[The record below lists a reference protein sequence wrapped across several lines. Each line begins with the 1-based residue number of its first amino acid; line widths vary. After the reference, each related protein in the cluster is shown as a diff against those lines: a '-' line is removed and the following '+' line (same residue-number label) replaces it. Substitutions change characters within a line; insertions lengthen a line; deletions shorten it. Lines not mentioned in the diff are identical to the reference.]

1 MVARIDTDSFYA
13 RREGRD
19 REERRERREDIP
31 RRRDRRGKA
40 ELEIETVE
48 RALAR
53 AIEETREIER
63 SVPGLELHRRR
74 PVPRARGAMSGSDT
88 APDSPA
94 RRQDILAELERSG
107 TRSERVLRI
116 LTEPDGETARGASDR
131 AWSRTEGDPEIAAL
145 RACFGPQSM
154 AHLDDIATLY
164 RVAGDILDSR
174 ETTIS
179 RRFGDAPPGVADGLD
194 ALAEARGSSEG
205 VSPTGGYPI
214 DIYDPFFRNVE
225 SYRWTLLGFTPDP
238 LDVDLR
244 NAGILVHEALH
255 WHVGGG
261 HQELGD
267 RLNPQNYEF
276 YVVLRHSSGPPTYT
290 KLGEFR
296 RD

>member
-31 RRRDRRGKA
+31 RRRDRRSKA
-40 ELEIETVE
+40 DMEIATVE

-53 AIEETREIER
+53 AIEEAREIER
-63 SVPGLELHRRR
+63 SLPGLELHRR
-74 PVPRARGAMSGSDT
+74 PPAPRARSAIAGSD
-88 APDSPA
+88 AASASPA
-94 RRQDILAELERSG
+94 RRHDILAELERSG
-107 TRSERVLRI
+107 ARSEQVLRTM
-116 LTEPDGETARGASDR
+116 TEPDSEVARRTSDR
-131 AWSRTEGDPEIAAL
+131 AWEHTDEAPEVAAL
-145 RACFGPQSM
+145 RACFGPQAM

-179 RRFGDAPPGVADGLD
+179 RRTGDAPPGVADGLD

-205 VSPTGGYPI
+205 VSATGGYPI

-261 HQELGD
+261 HQDLGD
-267 RLNPQNYEF
+267 QRNPQNYEF

>member
-1 MVARIDTDSFYA
+1 MVARIDNDSFYA

-19 REERRERREDIP
+19 REERRERRAEIP
-31 RRRDRRGKA
+31 RRRDRRNKA
-40 ELEIETVE
+40 EMEIELVE

-63 SVPGLELHRRR
+63 ALPGLELHRSREQ
-74 PVPRARGAMSGSDT
+74 PRAGAAASERE
-88 APDSPA
+88 AA
-94 RRQDILAELERSG
+94 RPSCERARHILDQLERSG
-107 TRSERVLRI
+107 ARSEQVLRGMR
-116 LTEPDGETARGASDR
+116 ESDR
-131 AWSRTEGDPEIAAL
+131 EPAVETSGRAWEHTDKAPVIAAL
-145 RACFGPQSM
+145 QACFGPQAM

-164 RVAGDILDSR
+164 RVAGDLLDNR
-174 ETTIS
+174 ETMIS
-179 RRFGDAPPGVADGLD
+179 RRFGDAPPDVADGLW
-194 ALAEARGSSEG
+194 ALAEARGASDG

-214 DIYDPFFRNVE
+214 DIYDPFFRNVD
-225 SYRWTLLGFTPDP
+225 SYRWTLLGFTPAP
-238 LDVDLR
+238 LDLDLR

-267 RLNPQNYEF
+267 RRNPQNYEF